1 MEFEHSSVAL
11 DLRFIPDEVSF
22 EGRQVRDKSSS
33 VPSSY
38 QPPSFICK
46 VSKPTHHTTPY
57 YTILHE
63 SARENMSRCLCSAS
77 AVLCL
82 ALYSHLRYASLIL
95 RFATL
100 CPAACGSIS
109 EYFLIH
115 TNVFEPTL
123 RRNSY

>member
-46 VSKPTHHTTPY
+46 ALQQTRVECTWDEAPSERQVLLGRVSQW
-57 YTILHE
+57 
-63 SARENMSRCLCSAS
+63 RD
-77 AVLCL
+77 
-82 ALYSHLRYASLIL
+82 
-95 RFATL
+95 
-100 CPAACGSIS
+100 AA
-109 EYFLIH
+109 EEDF
-115 TNVFEPTL
+115 
-123 RRNSY
+123 